1 MDEEADNDLASND
14 YMTLIR
20 VLDQVLD
27 QKKIDCI
34 IFQDYDKGVITSRL
48 IKEVVARAKVRG
60 IPVTADPK
68 KKNFSAYS
76 GVTLFKPNLK
86 ELREGIHAEIDP
98 ADSGSVELATR
109 KVREKLQAR
118 YVLTTLSEHGVLI
131 STDHGPDHKNI
142 LIPAHVRSV
151 ADVSGAGD
159 TVISIASLCLA
170 KECTPYEI
178 AYISN
183 LAGGIVCE
191 EVGVVPIDKSK
202 LLKEVLALL

>member
-1 MDEEADNDLASND
+1 
-14 YMTLIR
+14 MTLIR

-34 IFQDYDKGVITSRL
+34 IFQDYDKGVITTRL
-48 IKEVVARAKVRG
+48 IKEVVARAKARG

-68 KKNFSAYS
+68 RKNFGAYT

-86 ELREGIHAEIDP
+86 ELKEGIHAEAQPSDLE
-98 ADSGSVELATR
+98 SVEQANR
-109 KVREKLQAR
+109 KVLEKLQAGHI
-118 YVLTTLSEHGVLI
+118 LTTLSEHGVLI
-131 STDHGPDHKNI
+131 TSDSGQEKKNQF
-142 LIPAHVRSV
+142 IPAHIRSV
-151 ADVSGAGD
+151 SDVSGAGD
-159 TVISIASLCLA
+159 TVISVASLCLA
-170 KECTPYEI
+170 RGCTPYEI